1 MINPR
6 ETLVA
11 ELRRRGITFL
21 APSDARSPHTLSD
34 PDLIVAV
41 LEQPD
46 TRLHLALVTL
56 FIRRPYLAQVVSDL
70 VEIVPPSL
78 ALELQTL
85 YMAAVYLQRLW
96 ATRLALYLGPLPTLP
111 DLYSSSLKLP
121 PADER
126 FGKTGL
132 HALAE
137 AWAARS
143 TYPFNRLAS
152 LNKFM
157 DLFFEQLK
165 LESSTYEPTL
175 AG

>member
-1 MINPR
+1 MSYPR

-21 APSDARSPHTLSD
+21 APSDARSPQTLSD
-34 PDLIVAV
+34 PDVIVAV

-46 TRLHLALVTL
+46 TRLHLALITL
-56 FIRRPYLAQVVSDL
+56 FIRQPHLAQAVSEL
-70 VEIVPPSL
+70 VEAMPAAL

-96 ATRLALYLGPLPTLP
+96 ATRLAFYLGPLPTLP
-111 DLYSSSLKLP
+111 DLYASSLNLP

-126 FGKTGL
+126 FGKSGL

-137 AWAARS
+137 AWTARS
-143 TYPFNRLAS
+143 AYPFNRLAS

-165 LESSTYEPTL
+165 QESSSYEPTP